1 MNLTEKA
8 FDYKNDVTL
17 KGSPHFILLSRL
29 DIGALAS
36 IPGFPKHNP
45 NANVYSLDDLLA
57 LDSDVTEIIFNY
69 RPLNSPSFTVLDL
82 SRFHS
87 VRRIEVGHDSFM
99 YVQEVKMI
107 GLSELKS
114 VEIGMNSFTQHKTD
128 YGYDP
133 NRHFYLK
140 NCSRLRELRVRDY
153 SFSDYTVIEIENV
166 DALEVIE
173 VGIRVFNYASLE
185 LKSIRIYSE

>member
-1 MNLTEKA
+1 M
-8 FDYKNDVTL
+8 
-17 KGSPHFILLSRL
+17 
-29 DIGALAS
+29 
-36 IPGFPKHNP
+36 
-45 NANVYSLDDLLA
+45 
-57 LDSDVTEIIFNY
+57 
-69 RPLNSPSFTVLDL
+69 
-82 SRFHS
+82 
-87 VRRIEVGHDSFM
+87 RRIEVGHDSFM

-185 LKSIRIYSE
+185 LKSILIHNE